1 MIKNILLII
10 FGIILSVFH
19 ITNIFHSQPIGI
31 VWNSIGAFA
40 WFGVAVKSFMDI
52 KNV

>member
-10 FGIILSVFH
+10 FGIILSAFH

-31 VWNSIGAFA
+31 FWNFIGAFT
-40 WFGVAVKSFMDI
+40 WIGVTIKSFMDI